1 MYIGTYTPNTVTRH
15 TTQPHGTTTH
25 GPSTGTWDSVGDST
39 DGITNHGT
47 GHTTRGIGVILVNG
61 THSVGGSIIITTTD
75 SVDTGTAGSNPHTAA
90 TATHH
95 TQAATAAD
103 SAAVT
108 YPALQVRQEPIVEYA
123 PPHPAPTAT
132 A

>member
-15 TTQPHGTTTH
+15 STQAHGTTPH
-25 GPSTGTWDSVGDST
+25 GPSIGTWDTIGDSM
-39 DGITNHGT
+39 DGTNIPGI
-47 GHTTRGIGVILVNG
+47 GHTIRGIGVILVNG
-61 THSVGGSIIITTTD
+61 THSIGGSIITTTD
-75 SVDTGTAGSNPHTAA
+75 SADTGTAGSIPHTAA

-95 TQAATAAD
+95 TQAATAAGCV
-103 SAAVT
+103 AAT
-108 YPALQVRQEPIVEYA
+108 CPAPQVRQEPTEEYA